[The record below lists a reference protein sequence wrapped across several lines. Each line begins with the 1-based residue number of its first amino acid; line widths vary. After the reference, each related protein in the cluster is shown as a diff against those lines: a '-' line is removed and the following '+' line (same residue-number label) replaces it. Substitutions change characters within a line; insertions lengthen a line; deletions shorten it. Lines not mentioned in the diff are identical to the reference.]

1 MREKIIDFIKFF
13 SYFLIYSFFA
23 ILHIYYYI
31 ENDKFE
37 DIFIFFIG
45 CYCVFTLPLF
55 ILLMF
60 PSLVLIKKI
69 HETPEEVNQKDM
81 IWQFT
86 SIDRHPILFPLIIPF
101 EFIINILALAI
112 VYFIGWFLPKIF
124 FFMLPTTHGRKTF
137 RYLPLM
143 SYALIVVFS
152 SIETVIVSI
161 AFLVMR

>member
-13 SYFLIYSFFA
+13 SYFLIYTSFA

-37 DIFIFFIG
+37 YICLFVIMG
-45 CYCVFTLPLF
+45 YCTFTLSLF

-60 PSLVLIKKI
+60 PSLFIVKKI
-69 HETPEEVNQKDM
+69 YETPEEVDQKKI
-81 IWQFT
+81 IWSFWC
-86 SIDRHPILFPLIIPF
+86 IDRHPILFPLLIPF
-101 EFIINILALAI
+101 EFIINVITMILY
-112 VYFIGWFLPKIF
+112 YFIAWFLPKVF

-143 SYALIVVFS
+143 TYALIVVFS
-152 SIETVIVSI
+152 FIETVIVSI